1 MQELLILVMSSSFF
15 LVSVLFCFFVL
26 RNLCQSQGYKDISYV
41 FFQKPHSFSF
51 YIQVYVLCQIN
62 FCIWCEV
69 KVKVSFSPYGS
80 PIVLFPFVERLM
92 SLLNFLYC
100 FVENQLPIYLW
111 IYFQTLLYSIDLI
124 FSYVYTYYIDQ
135 CGFTV
140 NVEVR

>member
-1 MQELLILVMSSSFF
+1 MYKHLILIMFSSFF
-15 LVSVLFCFFVL
+15 QLVFFVFKEIFV
-26 RNLCQSQGYKDISYV
+26 NPKATKIFSYV

-51 YIQVYVLCQIN
+51 YIQVYVLCHIN

-69 KVKVSFSPYGS
+69 RVKVSFLPYGS
-80 PIVLFPFVERLM
+80 PIVLSPFVERLM

-124 FSYVYTYYIDQ
+124 CSDVYAYYIDQ

-140 NVEVR
+140 NVEIK